1 MYVRGYPWREREA
14 SYLAGYPDI
23 ELPAVT
29 EAEVVSSGAPGL
41 PGGATAPGASEDA
54 WRAGIGRGAPS
65 GCYRAQFA
73 YRPAPTGFHDEDFT
87 HFYNAI
93 STPALGMT
101 IAAGDT
107 LKDIPLVL
115 ETDADFIARGI
126 RIMGQARFQFR
137 EPSGLW
143 LSEQY
148 PAPPPHLVHSYQA
161 GGLDLLPAGTFEL
174 PTVPLEPA
182 IGCLAGSAFLLYLY
196 NPAAIPVAVNGWVAI
211 FGVKR
216 YANGC

>member
-1 MYVRGYPWREREA
+1 
-14 SYLAGYPDI
+14 
-23 ELPAVT
+23 
-29 EAEVVSSGAPGL
+29 
-41 PGGATAPGASEDA
+41 
-54 WRAGIGRGAPS
+54 
-65 GCYRAQFA
+65 
-73 YRPAPTGFHDEDFT
+73 
-87 HFYNAI
+87 
-93 STPALGMT
+93 MT